1 MIPSI
6 APRCPNHPEISAV
19 SLCNDCRGSYCEGCL
34 YLFEVNHQGTLH
46 LCPSCS
52 KKRES
57 TATTV
62 AMIVGVVCM
71 LFGLIG
77 IAVSTPEGVVRGV
90 FSLFAGFAAAAW
102 ALQRRTETPKGTT
115 LRDKKEALKV
125 AMETWVSKASDFEL
139 HQRLLHDAMRE
150 HGAETGWQILERKIG
165 SYMKA
170 GMTRSQ
176 ALRKLAEEKGY

>member
-1 MIPSI
+1 
-6 APRCPNHPEISAV
+6 
-19 SLCNDCRGSYCEGCL
+19 L
-34 YLFEVNHQGTLH
+34 
-46 LCPSCS
+46 

-62 AMIVGVVCM
+62 AIIVGFVCM

-77 IAVSTPEGVVRGV
+77 IAASAPEGV

-102 ALQRRTETPKGTT
+102 ALHRRTETPTGTT
-115 LRDKKEALKV
+115 LRDKKEGLKM
-125 AMETWVSKASDFEL
+125 AMEPWVTKASDFEL

-150 HGAETGWQILERKIG
+150 HGAETGWQALERKID